1 MIKKI
6 NLSKLTEGGD
16 QELDAFLEG
25 GAKGDKG
32 DKDAASKQKA
42 KHVEFSSDESD
53 GAASK
58 KKAKP
63 AAESSSD
70 ESDESDPESEQ
81 EDVTDTASVV
91 SSRSAKSSTL
101 TIDMLAGDPLFVVLS
116 HFLMC
121 RDEEG
126 DNIVTVLK
134 KISVSL
140 EKIAN
145 AKAPTTA

>member
-16 QELDAFLEG
+16 PELDVFLEG
-25 GAKGDKG
+25 GAKGARG
-32 DKDAASKQKA
+32 TPSKKKVKLA
-42 KHVEFSSDESD
+42 ESSSDESE

-70 ESDESDPESEQ
+70 ESDESDEQ

-145 AKAPTTA
+145 ARAPTTA